1 LNKTNFAH
9 PRDSYPDLIRAFY
22 ADLNGAEAAEPP
34 VESQAENWWCRSQ
47 TSRGELFEKAGYSML
62 HIADGK
68 IYNSPG
74 SIKFFETLAYPMN
87 PRVPGFIFLMNLN
100 QTEATGQTVV
110 LFIDL
115 FFQNNLPNPS
125 ATEIFEAAIKPV
137 YDRHDKNFA
146 ERYMPKT
153 SGIMAGLASGCGVMN
168 LYKASD
174 ADPFIDELLHA
185 SLAAYRE
192 ILALTRDDSP
202 TDEDYAT
209 MNRHR
214 ARLVEWLTV
223 SDIGIQFAM
232 ESGVPLPVIEAYG
245 YPPVVRY

>member
-1 LNKTNFAH
+1 LNKTDFAH
-9 PRDSYPDLIRAFY
+9 PRDSYPDLIREFY
-22 ADLNGAEAAEPP
+22 ADLNGADVAEPP
-34 VESQAENWWCRSQ
+34 VETQADNWWCRSQ
-47 TSRGELFEKAGYSML
+47 TSRGALLEKAGYSML
-62 HIADGK
+62 HIVDGK

-74 SIKFFETLAYPMN
+74 SIKFFETLAYPAN

-115 FFQNNLPNPS
+115 FYQNNVPNPA
-125 ATEIFEAAIKPV
+125 ATEVFEVALKNV

-146 ERYMPKT
+146 ERYQPKT
-153 SGIMAGLASGCGVMN
+153 SGILAGLAARCGVMDFFQET
-168 LYKASD
+168 D

-185 SLAAYRE
+185 ALAAYRD
-192 ILALTRDDSP
+192 ILTLTLDDIP
-202 TDEDYAT
+202 ADEDFT
-209 MNRHR
+209 VMNEHR

-223 SDIGIQFAM
+223 SDIGIQFAKQ
-232 ESGVPLPVIEAYG
+232 SGVPLQVIEAYG

>member
-1 LNKTNFAH
+1 LNKTDFAH
-9 PRDSYPDLIRAFY
+9 PRDSYPDLIREFY
-22 ADLNGAEAAEPP
+22 AKLNGAAAAEPP
-34 VESQAENWWCRSQ
+34 TESQAENWWCRSQ

-62 HIADGK
+62 HITDGK

-74 SIKFFETLAYPMN
+74 RIKFFETLAYPSN
-87 PRVPGFIFLMNLN
+87 PCVPGFIFLMNLN
-100 QTEATGQTVV
+100 QTESSGPTVV

-115 FFQNNLPNPS
+115 FFQNNQPNPS
-125 ATEIFEAAIKPV
+125 ATEVFEAAIKTV

-146 ERYMPKT
+146 KRYQPKT
-153 SGIMAGLASGCGVMN
+153 SGIMAGLAARCGVMDFFQET
-168 LYKASD
+168 D

-192 ILALTRDDSP
+192 ILTLTRDDAP
-202 TDEDYAT
+202 TDEDFAAT
-209 MNRHR
+209 NRHR

-223 SDIGIQFAM
+223 ADIGIQFAR
-232 ESGVPLPVIEAYG
+232 ESGVPLQVIEAYG